1 MGSKSLQKLSLLREA
16 PIEAPKSR
24 QEASEGPFWDVF
36 QALLCFL
43 RPQETCWGNTE
54 SVPKLKYQTTSAS
67 KPLRRQT
74 TALDIKGAGGMGAK
88 PLRYLWMKISETD
101 AENHEES
108 EICKGL
114 RPHAT
119 GPLYIKRGGLAA

>member
-1 MGSKSLQKLSLLREA
+1 MAPNMGSKSLQKLSLLRQA

-36 QALLCFL
+36 QAFWAAFEVSGAHI
-43 RPQETCWGNTE
+43 PDHF
-54 SVPKLKYQTTSAS
+54 AS

-88 PLRYLWMKISETD
+88 PLR
-101 AENHEES
+101 
-108 EICKGL
+108 
-114 RPHAT
+114 
-119 GPLYIKRGGLAA
+119 